1 MAIEASLEPLALVGV
16 AALLA
21 FFFDLTP
28 SLARWALR
36 FGVLVAI
43 CAAWVVFHARLE
55 LGGGFYWDSS
65 ASVLG
70 VYLSLA
76 TAAVLAFIA
85 GHPLARRL
93 PGALTGLSL
102 TVLLGALCLVSS
114 QTLLGLFVG
123 LELQVLPFFALLAWP
138 GSRRIALE
146 AAAKYALLAGLAS
159 ALFGLGVAMLF
170 LGNGSLALIPPQGTL
185 LTGFASHLGLLLLYA
200 ALAFELAVAPF
211 HAWVADIYEGAPA
224 PIVLLLGAVA
234 KVGILGAWID
244 LASVSEAWATPLWV
258 LAAISMVIGNL
269 LALRSQRIRRLMGY
283 SAVAHAGYFLAAL
296 GAGPLGIVAA
306 TVYALAYGLMHMASF
321 LPLSVLPEDS
331 HGIPWSAFRR
341 RQPVL
346 AGLLALALLS
356 LAGMPPSLGFFAKLG
371 VLLVTLHGGLW
382 PLAVLLALMSALSF
396 AYYLP
401 AIWRVDRSER
411 SPALK
416 QAAWWSYLGA
426 VGIVVLLLGWLG
438 LPALLTVL

>member
-1 MAIEASLEPLALVGV
+1 MAIEASLEPLILVG
-16 AALLA
+16 AATIIA
-21 FFFDLTP
+21 FFFDL
-28 SLARWALR
+28 SRHLARWAPG
-36 FGVLVAI
+36 FGALTAI
-43 CAAWVVFHARLE
+43 LTAAAVFHSRLT
-55 LGGGFYWDSS
+55 LGAGFYWDSS

-70 VYLSLA
+70 AYLGLA
-76 TAAVLAFIA
+76 TAAVLVFTA

-138 GSRRIALE
+138 GSRRVALE
-146 AAAKYALLAGLAS
+146 AATKYALLAGLAS
-159 ALFGLGVAMLF
+159 ALFGLGVATLF
-170 LGNGSLALIPPQGTL
+170 LGNGSLALIPPAGSL
-185 LTGFASHLGLLLLYA
+185 LTDFASHLGLLLLYA

-211 HAWVADIYEGAPA
+211 HTWVADIYEGAPA

-244 LASVSEAWATPLWV
+244 LASVSESWTTPLWV
-258 LAAISMVIGNL
+258 LAAISMVAGNL

-306 TVYALAYGLMHMASF
+306 TVYALAYGLMHLASF
-321 LPLSVLPEDS
+321 LPLAVLPEDS
-331 HGIPWSAFRR
+331 HGIPWKVLRQ

-356 LAGMPPSLGFFAKLG
+356 LAGMPPSIGFFAKLG
-371 VLLVTLHGGLW
+371 VLVVAIHAGLW

-401 AIWRVDRSER
+401 AIWRADSSER
-411 SPALK
+411 SPVLHHASS
-416 QAAWWSYLGA
+416 WSYLGA
-426 VGIVVLLLGWLG
+426 LGIVVLLLGWIG